1 MSPPAVP
8 MLTLV
13 PRRESASRVI
23 AGPILHLVT
32 SRSSALRLAPLASE
46 LRDRGVEQ
54 AVLDPSSPLERL
66 ELPPLDRMPTAAGPD
81 QTADAMA
88 IVEEHV
94 SNSRPAGVV
103 VAGDS
108 DLAVACALAA
118 LKLGVP
124 VVRLGAGLRCHD
136 WALRDEM
143 NRHLLDALA
152 ELLLADHSEAGDT
165 LVAAGVPADRIRVVG
180 STLADLA
187 LSNQEAAAARA
198 PWKRFGLAREN
209 YVLLTL
215 HRRENL
221 GSPAQIKRIVDAIVA
236 LSEKAPVIFVLHP
249 RTREALEPLGAL
261 RRLKLAGV
269 VFSDPLGYLDFLGLE
284 AGSCA
289 VVTDSG
295 GVQEETTTLGVPCF
309 TLRATTERVATLIEG
324 TNVLLGEDPV
334 DIASVW
340 LAAHNPPSAVPH
352 WDRHVRVRAV
362 DAILTWA
369 GAR

>member
-1 MSPPAVP
+1 

-13 PRRESASRVI
+13 PCRDSAPRVI

-54 AVLDPSSPLERL
+54 AVLDPSSPLVRL
-66 ELPPLDRMPTAAGPD
+66 ELPSLDRRPTAARPD
-81 QTADAMA
+81 QSADAMA
-88 IVEEHV
+88 IVEAHV

-118 LKLGVP
+118 LKLEIP

-136 WALRDEM
+136 WALREEM
-143 NRHLLDALA
+143 NRHLLDSLA
-152 ELLLADHSEAGDT
+152 ELLLADHSQAADT

-187 LSNQEAAAARA
+187 LSNQEAAVARA
-198 PWKRFGLAREN
+198 PWTRFGLAREN

-215 HRRENL
+215 HRCENL
-221 GSPAQIKRIVDAIVA
+221 ASRAQIERIVDAVVA
-236 LSEKAPVIFVLHP
+236 LSEKSPVIFVLHP
-249 RTREALEPLGAL
+249 RTREALEPLGELQRL
-261 RRLKLAGV
+261 RLAGV
-269 VFSDPLGYLDFLGLE
+269 VLSDPLGYLDFLGLE

-295 GVQEETTTLGVPCF
+295 GVQEETTMLGVPCF

-324 TNVLLGEDPV
+324 TNVLLGEDPA

-340 LAAHNPPSAVPH
+340 FAAHEPPAAVPY
-352 WDRHVRVRAV
+352 WDRDVRVRAA
-362 DAILTWA
+362 DAILSWA
-369 GAR
+369 EAR